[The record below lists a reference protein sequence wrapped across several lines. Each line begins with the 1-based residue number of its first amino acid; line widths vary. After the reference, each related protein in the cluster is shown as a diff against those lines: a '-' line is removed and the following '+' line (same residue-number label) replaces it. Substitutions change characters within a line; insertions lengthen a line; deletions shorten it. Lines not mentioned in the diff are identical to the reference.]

1 VDSDTVNGAT
11 GALTPVSGSPF
22 SLGTPNGGPTSIMVG
37 LYGFFYATELNGTI
51 VGYSTP
57 ESGAL
62 TSNFSVQ
69 SELSHSSQNRA

>member
-1 VDSDTVNGAT
+1 
-11 GALTPVSGSPF
+11 
-22 SLGTPNGGPTSIMVG
+22 MVG